1 MDKLTRYNQKLLA
14 IIGTTVIV
22 AAGLALIIG
31 LGGLIISLIDFSN
44 SDDNGIRIQNPTA
57 TTNDTAEFVR
67 TQEVSFNAPFQLDT
81 AQTKFLIT
89 VGQVNLKTDEKIRF
103 ESGSGLKYSSNE
115 YRYHSY
121 YGLFNNFVYLDHS
134 KNLSRKLFE
143 EQVAITHWAFLKN
156 DTIEVLLF
164 KGTSTDDNS
173 DNQMDSEDYQSLF
186 AYYLNDS
193 QLKKYDFE
201 DKTVLNFDPMNKTDL
216 VSIELGID
224 KDKDFDFERTSEPQV
239 ISALNIRTRKIE
251 PIITDDIKNEIQS
264 IIDGTKK

>member
-1 MDKLTRYNQKLLA
+1 
-14 IIGTTVIV
+14 
-22 AAGLALIIG
+22 
-31 LGGLIISLIDFSN
+31 
-44 SDDNGIRIQNPTA
+44 
-57 TTNDTAEFVR
+57 
-67 TQEVSFNAPFQLDT
+67 
-81 AQTKFLIT
+81 
-89 VGQVNLKTDEKIRF
+89 
-103 ESGSGLKYSSNE
+103 
-115 YRYHSY
+115 
-121 YGLFNNFVYLDHS
+121 LDHS